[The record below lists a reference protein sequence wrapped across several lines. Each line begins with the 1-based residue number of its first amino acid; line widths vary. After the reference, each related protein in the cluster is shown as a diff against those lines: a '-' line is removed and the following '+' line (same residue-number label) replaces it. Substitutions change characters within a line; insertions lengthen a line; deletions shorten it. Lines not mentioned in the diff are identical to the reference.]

1 MGNKENKRRCKR
13 PKCVRSVN
21 FYRARWLAVKNKYVD
36 CKFRLLQI
44 QQQLESL
51 RNPNFPHQQVT
62 REMAIQSYEREVRDN
77 ETAGVLTSNMIDRWQ
92 WGMQLAER
100 VREEFGQAELDLIL
114 EQAPVNDPVHDTLD
128 QGNPAADNLDI
139 NDGDLS
145 MHSLN
150 NDYSNLI
157 NSYDE
162 SLFDRANLFNDG
174 GSFTAINYDIP
185 DEGAGGQNGQSDG
198 VIMEGGVGIVDDN
211 GGIGG
216 QSDGVSLEGGVGIV
230 DDNGGQSDGVSL
242 EGGVG
247 IVESGGGGVLHPS
260 STFPIG
266 TGTTQTER
274 GVGIVESGGGGVLH
288 SSSTFPIG
296 ICTTQTER
304 GVGIVESG
312 VSKKKDRQELGS
324 ASTTS
329 HIGVGTTNGGGYLKK
344 KYLMPI
350 KI

>member
-1 MGNKENKRRCKR
+1 MGNKDNKRRGKR
-13 PKCVRSVN
+13 PKCMRSVN
-21 FYRARWLAVKNKYVD
+21 YVRSRWLSVKNKYIQY
-36 CKFRLLQI
+36 KFRLLQI

-62 REMAIQSYEREVRDN
+62 REMAIQSFEREVRDN
-77 ETAGVLTSNMIDRWQ
+77 ETAGVLTSNIIDRWQ

-128 QGNPAADNLDI
+128 QGNPAADNVDI
-139 NDGDLS
+139 NDGDMS
-145 MHSLN
+145 MHLLN

-198 VIMEGGVGIVDDN
+198 VIIEGGVGIVDDN

-230 DDNGGQSDGVSL
+230 
-242 EGGVG
+242 
-247 IVESGGGGVLHPS
+247 
-260 STFPIG
+260 
-266 TGTTQTER
+266 
-274 GVGIVESGGGGVLH
+274 
-288 SSSTFPIG
+288 
-296 ICTTQTER
+296 
-304 GVGIVESG
+304 ESG
-312 VSKKKDRQELGS
+312 V
-324 ASTTS
+324 
-329 HIGVGTTNGGGYLKK
+329 GGYYIHQVHFPLEFVLLK
-344 KYLMPI
+344 LRGV
-350 KI
+350 